1 MAPELKKCVAMDWI
15 IIYYLYNSGL
25 TCWFGCKNDMHALY
39 NRCETHPLQWRDWRH
54 MSIIWRR
61 KLPAT
66 RQNHFFRP
74 ATKKISKIR
83 ATGSYGGGI
92 QRWPM
97 NFTHKRVALNVE
109 SLSMSCCLSTYLQS
123 FLLQDTRS
131 ERVQSPPC
139 RHSGPPRTNPGHLC
153 WRPSQTPLDQR
164 SHRFPLET
172 GTGTGPW
179 TFHWGLSRKWLP
191 RWPRWA
197 ECRRHWSWT
206 DCLLGQFVKGPLL
219 WLGGGAADLKQS
231 QAEYG

>member
-1 MAPELKKCVAMDWI
+1 M
-15 IIYYLYNSGL
+15 
-25 TCWFGCKNDMHALY
+25 TCMPYTIGV
-39 NRCETHPLQWRDWRH
+39 RH
-54 MSIIWRR
+54 IHCSDV
-61 KLPAT
+61 
-66 RQNHFFRP
+66 
-74 ATKKISKIR
+74 
-83 ATGSYGGGI
+83 TGVTWASYGVANYRQLDKTTFSGQQLRKYRRSAPLALMVGGI

-97 NFTHKRVALNVE
+97 KRVALNVE

-206 DCLLGQFVKGPLL
+206 DCLLGQFVKGPRL